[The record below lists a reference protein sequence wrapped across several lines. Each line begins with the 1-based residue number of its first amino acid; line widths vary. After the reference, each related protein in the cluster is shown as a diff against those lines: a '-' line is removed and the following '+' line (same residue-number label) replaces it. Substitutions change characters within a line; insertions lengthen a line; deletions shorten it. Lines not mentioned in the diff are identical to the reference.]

1 MKSSILRIPDVYYIH
16 GKEDETRRK
25 FELLNPNLIVY
36 FEHELENEYIV
47 YETQNKEIK
56 GDNNGTK
63 TGN

>member
-1 MKSSILRIPDVYYIH
+1 MKSSILIIPDVYYIH

-47 YETQNKEIK
+47 YETQNKK
-56 GDNNGTK
+56 
-63 TGN
+63 